1 MMKFSEM
8 KQAVKLL
15 SKEWNLGKREAGAED
30 DICAWIY
37 LFEILEQSD
46 KIVKYKDGNKLI
58 GFCGYSKRISKKH
71 MLFKTFYKFIKKRL
85 YKSKSIKNLNAFKNH
100 ENNYNYVPEKFN
112 NYFDG
117 EISIL
122 IVDKNYRGNKIG
134 KKMLLEVF
142 ELAKKDNIKKL
153 QIVTD
158 ESCNYKFYE
167 GVGCKK
173 IYETVIENKE
183 MEKIKNEYSERAFI
197 YEKIL

>member
-1 MMKFSEM
+1 MKYNEM

-15 SKEWNLGKREAGAED
+15 SKEWNLGKKESGADD

-37 LFEILEQSD
+37 LFDILEESE
-46 KIVKYKDGNKLI
+46 KIIKYKDRNKLI
-58 GFCGYSKRISKKH
+58 GFCGYSKNDSKKH
-71 MLFKTFYKFIKKRL
+71 RISKTFYKFVKKML
-85 YKSKSIKNLNAFKNH
+85 YKSKSIKDLNAFKDY
-100 ENNYNYVPEKFN
+100 ENNYNYVPEEFN

-117 EISIL
+117 EVSIL

-134 KKMLLEVF
+134 KKMLLEIF
-142 ELAKKDNIKKL
+142 ELAKKDNMKNL

-173 IYETVIENKE
+173 VYETLIENKE
-183 MEKIKNEYSERAFI
+183 TGKLENKYSERAFI

>member
-1 MMKFSEM
+1 MKYNEM

-15 SKEWNLGKREAGAED
+15 SKEWNLGKKESGADD

-37 LFEILEQSD
+37 LFDILEESE
-46 KIVKYKDGNKLI
+46 KIIKYKDRNKLI
-58 GFCGYSKRISKKH
+58 GFCGYSKNDSKKH
-71 MLFKTFYKFIKKRL
+71 RISKTFYKFVKKML
-85 YKSKSIKNLNAFKNH
+85 YKSKSIKDLNAFKNY
-100 ENNYNYVPEKFN
+100 ENNYNYVPEEFN

-117 EISIL
+117 EVSIL

-134 KKMLLEVF
+134 KKMLLEIF
-142 ELAKKDNIKKL
+142 ELAKKDNMKNL

-173 IYETVIENKE
+173 VYETLIENKE
-183 MEKIKNEYSERAFI
+183 TGKLENKYSERAFI